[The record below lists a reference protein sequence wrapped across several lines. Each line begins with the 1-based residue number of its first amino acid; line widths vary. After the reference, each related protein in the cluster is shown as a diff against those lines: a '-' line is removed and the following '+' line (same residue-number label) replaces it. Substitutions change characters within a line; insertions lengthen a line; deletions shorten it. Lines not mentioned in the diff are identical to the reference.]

1 MAQNIINVT
10 EACQISGG
18 PNISEV
24 VQYTCD
30 AYEIIE
36 VSLPGP
42 TTKKEIVIQ
51 GVGSEMSLL
60 QLSVPS
66 GAYGTA
72 PYITYQLLSN
82 AGLAIDLTNMHQF
95 VGRGAIQALMDGQ
108 GDAEITKI
116 YLTNVHTSAVIVRIL
131 VGKDVTP

>member
-1 MAQNIINVT
+1 MINITVT
-10 EACQISGG
+10 ER
-18 PNISEV
+18 SEV
-24 VQYTCD
+24 SAGEVLAESVNYTCD
-30 AYEIIE
+30 AYEIIDI
-36 VSLPGP
+36 VLPGP
-42 TTKKEIVIQ
+42 TTKKEVVIQ
-51 GVGSEMSLL
+51 GAGSEMSLL
-60 QLSVPS
+60 AIMVPNGVY
-66 GAYGTA
+66 GAA

-116 YLTNVHTSAVIVRIL
+116 YFTNVHTSPVTVRLL